1 MQDHC
6 DRQRRTNAPWDPG
19 AGKSRRVSIPDHPVV
34 DLSGE
39 FALTERFVDTS
50 LSNGIVLTVPSND
63 HSSNDIEPSRSYPRA
78 QADHLAGT
86 YCPMASEVS
95 QAVRQGQ
102 CAFVPDASVR
112 ELAMALMRKYDS
124 CTDGRGNAGGP
135 RHWNSSDRSK
145 FSRHLSKTV
154 IWFPAH

>member
-1 MQDHC
+1 M
-6 DRQRRTNAPWDPG
+6 TANAVQTRHGVPEQ
-19 AGKSRRVSIPDHPVV
+19 ASHELLTKVSIPGHPVV

-39 FALTERFVDTS
+39 VALTERFVDTS
-50 LSNGIVLTVPSND
+50 LSNAIVLTVPSND
-63 HSSNDIEPSRSYPRA
+63 HSSNDIEHTRSYPKV
-78 QADHLAGT
+78 QADHLSGT

-102 CAFVPDASVR
+102 CAFVPDAAVR

-124 CTDGRGNAGGP
+124 RTDGRGNAGGP

-145 FSRHLSKTV
+145 FSRCLSTTV